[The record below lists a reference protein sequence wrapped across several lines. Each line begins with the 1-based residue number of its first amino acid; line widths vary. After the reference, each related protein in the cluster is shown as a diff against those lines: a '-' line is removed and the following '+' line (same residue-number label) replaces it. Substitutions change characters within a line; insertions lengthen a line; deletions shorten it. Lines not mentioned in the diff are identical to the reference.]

1 MDLLSSSTEQKIL
14 DAARQEFIQK
24 GISGARML
32 SIAQRAGVNKA
43 LIHYYFRSKERL
55 YEAILNDMLKKVWI
69 SIGTYLKGI
78 KEPDDMRS
86 LIHTFVYAH
95 ITTMRSYPDF
105 PMMFLR
111 EFADGGKYIPDIA
124 VGMIDSFGEIP
135 QLLFANFKKGIQQ
148 KKIRQLDPVHIMI
161 SVLGMCVSSF
171 LMRPIITVLYK
182 KFSDTLFTFDDSYF
196 NKRIETI
203 TTIVC
208 DGILIGSKSK

>member
-1 MDLLSSSTEQKIL
+1 
-14 DAARQEFIQK
+14 
-24 GISGARML
+24 ML

-55 YEAILNDMLKKVWI
+55 YEAILNDMLKKVWT
-69 SIGTYLKGI
+69 SIGTYLKEI

-86 LIHTFVYAH
+86 LIQTFVYAH
-95 ITTMRSYPDF
+95 ITTMRAYPDF